1 MSFNNFI
8 DLYKRT
14 ERLSSAVFLVS
25 NTIFDS
31 DELKTKIKYLAIN
44 LISCCLAIKDNIT
57 AEKIGLVSEME
68 SVLMEIASLLD
79 IASVSGLV
87 SSMNASILKQEFD
100 LLAKNLNKLREYCND
115 KSDISKG
122 FFAESDYKIPNRFF
136 PMEEDKK
143 LIREAYGIEKN
154 KSNKKVFREK
164 TIIEII
170 KTKGK
175 VNIKD
180 ISKLIKGCSE
190 KTIQRKL
197 ISLVKNGIL
206 KKEGERR
213 WSRYSL
219 INIG

>member
-1 MSFNNFI
+1 IYIVKMCE
-8 DLYKRT
+8 K
-14 ERLSSAVFLVS
+14 EPKLS
-25 NTIFDS
+25 
-31 DELKTKIKYLAIN
+31 
-44 LISCCLAIKDNIT
+44 
-57 AEKIGLVSEME
+57 
-68 SVLMEIASLLD
+68 
-79 IASVSGLV
+79 
-87 SSMNASILKQEFD
+87 Q
-100 LLAKNLNKLREYCND
+100 
-115 KSDISKG
+115 
-122 FFAESDYKIPNRFF
+122 
-136 PMEEDKK
+136 
-143 LIREAYGIEKN
+143 
-154 KSNKKVFREK
+154 K